1 MKKTPSGVFFL
12 SALENSIL
20 ISTHVLSSE
29 TAPIPP
35 LRPQMNTTEELKKVI
50 TPCISVCKYNDNNY
64 CIGCKRHMNEIFD
77 WFDYDDP
84 MRIAIMK
91 KLIDR
96 KIV

>member
-1 MKKTPSGVFFL
+1 MV
-12 SALENSIL
+12 L
-20 ISTHVLSSE
+20 ISTYVRPSE

-77 WFDYDDP
+77 WFDYDDKK
-84 MRIAIMK
+84 RISIMEE
-91 KLIDR
+91 LIDR

>member
-1 MKKTPSGVFFL
+1 MV
-12 SALENSIL
+12 L
-20 ISTHVLSSE
+20 ISTYVRPSE

-35 LRPQMNTTEELKKVI
+35 WRPQMNTTEELKKVI

-64 CIGCKRHMNEIFD
+64 CIGCTRHMNEIFD

>member
-1 MKKTPSGVFFL
+1 
-12 SALENSIL
+12 
-20 ISTHVLSSE
+20 
-29 TAPIPP
+29 
-35 LRPQMNTTEELKKVI
+35 
-50 TPCISVCKYNDNNY
+50 
-64 CIGCKRHMNEIFD
+64 MNEIFD

>member
-1 MKKTPSGVFFL
+1 MV
-12 SALENSIL
+12 L
-20 ISTHVLSSE
+20 ISTYVRPSE

-91 KLIDR
+91 KLIYR

>member
-1 MKKTPSGVFFL
+1 M
-12 SALENSIL
+12 SALENLVL
-20 ISTHVLSSE
+20 ISTYVRPSE

-35 LRPQMNTTEELKKVI
+35 WRPQMNTTEELKKVI

>member
-1 MKKTPSGVFFL
+1 MCVRP
-12 SALENSIL
+12 
-20 ISTHVLSSE
+20 SE